1 MKIHFNLL
9 AEKNTPE
16 MRLKKKT
23 HLKRLGEMGVV
34 EMREKKELTDQT
46 KRHSLNVTGH
56 RLF

>member
-34 EMREKKELTDQT
+34 EMREKK
-46 KRHSLNVTGH
+46 S
-56 RLF
+56 